1 MRTQLDFSS
10 SESLFF
16 LFRLSYLYITKEGKK
31 RKHRICCA
39 EKVFWIFGF
48 DLFGVFGFW
57 GFSCLVLVWF
67 CVVGF
72 FVVFFKYL
80 DILLEL
86 PCWVGGWV
94 CCQPSFVPVYSG
106 VCKKTAPAV
115 PTQLKCIKQLFIDEH
130 THKTARLRVARLL

>member
-1 MRTQLDFSS
+1 M
-10 SESLFF
+10 
-16 LFRLSYLYITKEGKK
+16 
-31 RKHRICCA
+31 
-39 EKVFWIFGF
+39 FWIFGF
-48 DLFGVFGFW
+48 DLFGFFWVLGFFFGFGFW
-57 GFSCLVLVWF
+57 
-67 CVVGF
+67 
-72 FVVFFKYL
+72 FVVFFFKYL

-115 PTQLKCIKQLFIDEH
+115 PTQLKCIKQLFLDEH

>member
-1 MRTQLDFSS
+1 ML
-10 SESLFF
+10 
-16 LFRLSYLYITKEGKK
+16 KK
-31 RKHRICCA
+31 C
-39 EKVFWIFGF
+39 FGF
-48 DLFGVFGFW
+48 LVSICLGVLGFGVF
-57 GFSCLVLVWF
+57 LVWF
-67 CVVGF
+67 WFGF
-72 FVVFFKYL
+72 VLLVFLLFFFKYL